1 MEYIGNA
8 FSLGMTPYEEVNIRV
23 ETISK
28 EDFCRAGRTAYS
40 VIGHPE
46 IAEMF
51 GLPLNR
57 ESVTLERGDVM
68 YVVNPMRRPNA
79 GMTVENGCKYQFIPE
94 SEGYVYKRVTLE

>member
-28 EDFCRAGRTAYS
+28 QEFCRAGRTAYS

-51 GLPLNR
+51 HLPLNR

-68 YVVNPMRRPNA
+68 YVVNPSRRPNE
-79 GMTVENGCKYQFIPE
+79 GMTVENGARYQFIPE

>member
-1 MEYIGNA
+1 
-8 FSLGMTPYEEVNIRV
+8 VNIRV

-28 EDFCRAGRTAYS
+28 QEFVDAGRTAYS

-68 YVVNPMRRPNA
+68 YVVNPSRRPNE

>member
-46 IAEMF
+46 IAEIF
-51 GLPLNR
+51 RLPLNR
-57 ESVTLERGDVM
+57 ESITLNKGDTM
-68 YVVNPMRRPNA
+68 YVVNPARRPNE
-79 GMTVENGCKYQFIPE
+79 GLTVEDGTKYTFIPE
-94 SEGYVYKRVTLE
+94 SEGYVYKKVTLE

>member
-68 YVVNPMRRPNA
+68 YVVNPMRRPNE
-79 GMTVENGCKYQFIPE
+79 GMTVENGARYQFIPE